1 MLYEMKFPPRVRFG
15 KNALMESLDLIA
27 SFGKRPLIVT
37 SPSMVR
43 LEVATK
49 LSQGLEERGHT
60 PFIFSEITKEPTD
73 LTVKE
78 GLKAYHTHEA
88 DFIIGLGGG
97 SPLDTAKAIAA
108 LSETDAPITAFMG
121 KPIETKTPPMVMIP
135 STFGTGSEVSQFTII
150 TDSEKGVKMLLKG
163 TSLMPDLAIIDPS
176 LSLSLPK
183 KITAATGIDA
193 LCHAI
198 EAYLS
203 KKAFHQTDAYALSS
217 IERIFNALPVAY
229 TQADNY
235 SAREEMA
242 LASYEAG
249 LAFNNASVTLVHG
262 MSRPIGALFGV
273 PHGISN
279 AMLLKTCLRFAIH
292 GASARFVTLSKLID
306 VFEDDRPE
314 EVNAEHFLTALDRLL
329 TLCEI
334 PSLEA
339 YGVDKAVFF
348 DNIDKMAEDALLSG
362 SPQNLRREVTK
373 EDIIKLYK
381 ALWQ

>member
-1 MLYEMKFPPRVRFG
+1 MLYEMKFPERVRFG
-15 KNALMESLDLIA
+15 KNALFESVDAIA
-27 SFGKRPLIVT
+27 SYGKRPLIVT

-43 LEVATK
+43 LGILEK
-49 LSQGLEERGHT
+49 LVEGLKEKGLA
-60 PFIFSEITKEPTD
+60 PFVFSEVTKEPTD
-73 LTVKE
+73 LIAKE
-78 GLKAYHTHEA
+78 GLKAYHGHEA

-97 SPLDTAKAIAA
+97 SPLDTAKAIAV
-108 LSETDAPITAFMG
+108 LSENEASITDFMG
-121 KPIETKTPPMVMIP
+121 KVIEEKTPPMVMIP

-163 TSLMPDLAIIDPS
+163 PSLMPDLAIIDPA

-183 KITAATGIDA
+183 SVTAATGIDA

-198 EAYLS
+198 EAYTS
-203 KKAFHQTDAYALSS
+203 KKAFHQTDIFALSA
-217 IERIFNALPVAY
+217 IKRIFKALPIAY
-229 TQADNY
+229 NQPDNY

-249 LAFNNASVTLVHG
+249 LAFNNSSVTLVHG

-279 AMLLKTCLRFAIH
+279 AMLLLTCLRYATS
-292 GASARFVTLSKLID
+292 GALARFVTLSKALG

-314 EVNAEHFLTALDRLL
+314 EVNAEHFLKALERLL
-329 TLCEI
+329 HLCEI

-339 YGVDKAVFF
+339 YGIDKTRFF
-348 DNIDKMAEDALLSG
+348 EHIDKMAEDALNSG
-362 SPQNLRREVTK
+362 SPQNTRRVPTK
-373 EDIIKLYK
+373 ADIKSLYE